1 MSDCLFCS
9 IAAGDIPCTEVFAD
23 DDFVAFRDI
32 DPKAPTHVLVIPRR
46 HLASLTELQA
56 EDADLM
62 GRLMVRATSI
72 ARDEGLAPGGFRF
85 VVNCGEDGGQTVGH
99 IHLHILGGRPLAWPP
114 G

>member
-9 IAAGDIPCTEVFAD
+9 IAAGDVPCTEVFAD
-23 DDFVAFRDI
+23 DDFLAFRDI

-46 HLASLTELQA
+46 HLSSLTELQA
-56 EDADLM
+56 GDADLM
-62 GRLMVRATSI
+62 GRLVVRATAI
-72 ARDEGLAPGGFRF
+72 ARNEGLAPGGFRF
-85 VVNCGEDGGQTVGH
+85 VVNCGEDGGQTVDH